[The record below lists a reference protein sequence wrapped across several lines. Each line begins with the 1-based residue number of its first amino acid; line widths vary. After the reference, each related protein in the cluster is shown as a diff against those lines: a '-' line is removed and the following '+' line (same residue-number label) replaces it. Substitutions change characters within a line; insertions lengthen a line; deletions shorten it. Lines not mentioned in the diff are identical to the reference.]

1 MPHQNYIFYATAALS
16 CVMSLQAF
24 NFVVV
29 NNSLEDE
36 IVKIKLKGSDEEPEH
51 LVGMLKAEGGIGE
64 KKFDGTQA
72 EQCIDY
78 IKVGDLKPEIF
89 EVSEDQH
96 YSIMSRRAN
105 SRDVTA
111 YFQDNREKLRPI
123 SPQVGACHTRRFDI
137 VGNVNNQL
145 IIITKVIP

>member
-1 MPHQNYIFYATAALS
+1 MPHQNYIFYVTAAFS
-16 CVMSLQAF
+16 CMSLQAF

-29 NNSLEDE
+29 NNAQDED
-36 IVKIKLKGSDEEPEH
+36 IVKIRLKGSNEEPEH
-51 LVGMLKAEGGIGE
+51 SLGMLRGDGGIGE
-64 KKFDGTQA
+64 KKFSGAQA
-72 EQCIDY
+72 KQCIDY

-89 EVSEDQH
+89 ELSDEH
-96 YSIMSRRAN
+96 YEGIMSSRGN
-105 SRDVTA
+105 PRDVTA
-111 YFQDNREKLRPI
+111 YFQNNRDKFKGI